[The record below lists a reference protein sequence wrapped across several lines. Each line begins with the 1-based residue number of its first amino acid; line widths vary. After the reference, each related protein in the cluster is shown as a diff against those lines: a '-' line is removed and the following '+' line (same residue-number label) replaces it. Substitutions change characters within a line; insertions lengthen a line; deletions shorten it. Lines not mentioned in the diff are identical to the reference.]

1 MFCIFSMKIDYEEEE
16 YGKINKDYI
25 FFNQEWFYT
34 LNNDVD
40 RAYEKFH
47 AIQTWF
53 DMVLLKA

>member
-1 MFCIFSMKIDYEEEE
+1 MKIDYEEEE